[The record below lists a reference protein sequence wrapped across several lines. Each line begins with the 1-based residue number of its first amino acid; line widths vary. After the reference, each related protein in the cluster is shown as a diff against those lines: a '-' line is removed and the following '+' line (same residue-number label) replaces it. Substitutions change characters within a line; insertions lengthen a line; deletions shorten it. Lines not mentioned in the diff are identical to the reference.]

1 MNEWRLDFEEA
12 WEKLATQKLRTFL
25 TLLGMIFGVGA
36 VIAMQSIGEGA
47 EREALRLIEAMGT
60 RNVIAKNKG
69 FDDGRLSEIRE
80 QSRGLN
86 LDDMQAART
95 TLPFVAHTLGV
106 KKVRAQAIFSAFGK
120 SDAVVVGQNS
130 GGTLLN
136 MRSGRPLTNHDD
148 LTVAKVCLVGSQAA
162 YDLFGNADP
171 LGQRIKI
178 NHLWLTV
185 IGVVED
191 RRLDKQ
197 SFQGVVIENPRNRI
211 YLPLQTALQHFRAQ
225 PLAAEL
231 DEIQFAITPGTGT
244 AAAGRALAR
253 LLHTRHREVED
264 FDLIVPEQLL
274 QQHRRTQDIF
284 NIVMAAIAGISLLV
298 GGIGIMN
305 IMLANVLERTRE
317 IGLRRALGARR
328 GDIRRLFMI
337 EAFLI
342 AGLGGLLG
350 LLIGFAIAEAISLY
364 SGWQVAWSPAV
375 VVPAITVCASVGLIF
390 GIYPAVKAAQ
400 LDPIQ
405 ALRHD

>member
-60 RNVIAKNKG
+60 RNVIAKNRVFHSG
-69 FDDGRLSEIRE
+69 QLSEMRE

-95 TLPFVAHTLGV
+95 TLPFVTHTLGI
-106 KKVRAQAIFSAFGK
+106 KKVRAQAIFSAQGT
-120 SDAVVVGQNS
+120 SDATVVGQNS
-130 GGTLLN
+130 AGSLLQ
-136 MRSGRPLTNHDD
+136 MRSGRPLTTHDD
-148 LTVAKVCLVGSQAA
+148 LTVAKVCLVGGQAA

-171 LGQRIKI
+171 LGERIKI

-191 RRLDKQ
+191 RLLDKE
-197 SFQGVVIENPRNRI
+197 SFQGVTIENPRNRI
-211 YLPLQTALQHFRAQ
+211 YLPLQTALQHFGAQ
-225 PLAAEL
+225 PLDAEL
-231 DEIQFAITPGTGT
+231 DEIRFAIAPGTGT
-244 AAAGRALAR
+244 AAAGHALAR
-253 LLHTRHREVED
+253 LLQTRHRDVED
-264 FDLIVPEQLL
+264 FDLVVPEQLL

-342 AGLGGLLG
+342 AGLGGMLG
-350 LLIGFAIAEAISLY
+350 LLIGFTIAEAISLY

-375 VVPAITVCASVGLIF
+375 VVPAIAVCAGVGLIF

>member
-12 WEKLATQKLRTFL
+12 LEKLATQKLRTFL
-25 TLLGMIFGVGA
+25 TLLGMVFGVGA

-47 EREALRLIEAMGT
+47 EREALSLIEAMGT
-60 RNVIAKNKG
+60 RNVIAKNRP
-69 FDDGRLSEIRE
+69 FDPDQLREIRE

-86 LDDMQAART
+86 LDDMEAARA
-95 TLPFVAHTLGV
+95 TLSFVSETIAV
-106 KKVRAQAIFSAFGK
+106 KKVQAQTIFSAAGK
-120 SDAVVVGQNS
+120 SDAMVVGQTS
-130 GGTLLN
+130 AGQTLA
-136 MRSGRPLTNHDD
+136 MRLGRPLLPHDD
-148 LTVAKVCLVGSQAA
+148 VTVAKVCVIGSQTAF
-162 YDLFGNADP
+162 DLFGNRDP
-171 LGQRIKI
+171 LGERLRI

-185 IGVVED
+185 VGVVED
-191 RRLDKQ
+191 RILDKEE
-197 SFQGVVIENPRNRI
+197 FQGVAIENPRNRI
-211 YLPLQTALQHFRAQ
+211 YVPLSTALNHFKSQ
-225 PLAAEL
+225 PLDAEL
-231 DEIQFAITPGTGT
+231 DEIHFSIERGYAT

-253 LLHTRHREVED
+253 LLHTRHREADD
-264 FDLIVPEQLL
+264 FDLVVPEQLL

-342 AGLGGLLG
+342 AGLGGFLG
-350 LLIGFAIAEAISLY
+350 LVIGFAIAEGISLY
-364 SGWQVAWSPAV
+364 SGWSVAWSPGV
-375 VVPAITVCASVGLIF
+375 VLPAIAVCAAVGLIF